1 MNKIVVTLSL
11 LTALTSISSIAYA
24 DLHGRDALWLGGFS
38 ENVIEDFDYWE
49 SSTIDTYNL
58 DDETANARLVFENQV
73 NNEIGSDFNFWRVNS
88 SGDAELRY
96 YANDYTDDWYG
107 LMTPYKINSSD
118 NYVEAQ
124 FGDQWD
130 RAKIQLNYELM
141 DNDGMTAANRDWTV
155 LHETGHVFSLKHNPE
170 ADSVMRTVE
179 TSFWGN
185 PIFFDYDEFT
195 QLDLDNLDYK
205 Y

>member
-38 ENVIEDFDYWE
+38 ENAIEDFDYWE

-130 RAKIQLNYELM
+130 MAKIQLNYELM

>member
-1 MNKIVVTLSL
+1 MKKIVITLSL

-38 ENVIEDFDYWE
+38 KNVLEDFDYWE

-58 DDETANARLVFENQV
+58 DDETANARLVFEDQV

-195 QLDLDNLDYK
+195 QLDLDNLDYR

>member
-1 MNKIVVTLSL
+1 M
-11 LTALTSISSIAYA
+11 
-24 DLHGRDALWLGGFS
+24 WLGGFS
-38 ENVIEDFDYWE
+38 ENVLEDFDYWE